1 MNTEFGQKII
11 DEEGLE
17 TLNVIANADRF
28 NHWMYSRIAPYCYGN
43 ILEIG
48 SGIGNIS
55 NYFLQNGS
63 DITLSDLR
71 DNYTD
76 ILKNKFKQ
84 YSTLKGIITLDLVDP
99 DFENKYSHLLG
110 TFDTV
115 YALNVVEH
123 IGNDELAIANCKKLL
138 KEHGHIVILVPAYQ
152 FLYNRFDK
160 ELEHFRRYTKK
171 TLNPLFEKNN
181 LEVIKSSYFNLGG
194 ILGWFLFGKLLNKK
208 TIPGEQMSL
217 YNKLVPFFK
226 LADTLTFNLVGL
238 SVISIAKK

>member
-1 MNTEFGQKII
+1 MSTEFGKKII

-17 TLNVIANADRF
+17 ILNAIAGADHF

-55 NYFLQNGS
+55 DYFLQNGK

-76 ILKNKFKQ
+76 ILKNKFKA
-84 YSTLKGIITLDLVDP
+84 YSTLKGIITLDLVDD
-99 DFENKYSHLLG
+99 DFENKYSHLIG

-123 IGNDELAIANCKKLL
+123 IGNDELAITNCKKLL
-138 KEHGHIVILVPAYQ
+138 KEHGNIVILVPAYQ

-171 TLNPLFEKNN
+171 TLNALFQKNN
-181 LEVIKSSYFNLGG
+181 LEVIKSSYFNMGG

-208 TIPGEQMSL
+208 TIQGEQMSL
-217 YNKLVPFFK
+217 YNKLVPIFK
-226 LADTLTFNLVGL
+226 IVDQVTFNKIGL

>member
-1 MNTEFGQKII
+1 MNKEFGQKII

-17 TLNVIANADRF
+17 ILNVIANADRF
-28 NHWMYSRIAPYCYGN
+28 NKWMYSRIAPYCYGN

-55 NYFLQNGS
+55 SYFLQNGS

-84 YSTLKGIITLDLVDP
+84 YSNLKGIITLDLVDA

-138 KEHGHIVILVPAYQ
+138 KEHGNIVILVPAYQ

-171 TLNPLFEKNN
+171 TLNSLFEKNN

-208 TIPGEQMSL
+208 TIEGEQMSL

-226 LADTLTFNLVGL
+226 IADKLTFNLVGL

>member
-1 MNTEFGQKII
+1 MNKEFGQKII

-17 TLNVIANADRF
+17 ILNVIANADRF
-28 NHWMYSRIAPYCYGN
+28 NKWMYSRIAPYCYGN

-55 NYFLQNGS
+55 SYFLQNGS

-84 YSTLKGIITLDLVDP
+84 YSNLKGIITLDLVDA

-138 KEHGHIVILVPAYQ
+138 KEHGNIVILVPAYQ

-171 TLNPLFEKNN
+171 TLNALFEKNN

-194 ILGWFLFGKLLNKK
+194 ILGWFMFGKLLNKK
-208 TIPGEQMSL
+208 TIEGEQMSL

-226 LADTLTFNLVGL
+226 IADKLTFNLVGL